1 MATQV
6 TQPEVTAAVPLR
18 QRQYEE
24 ATPPPQRFAT
34 GRLISLDAFRGFI
47 MLLLVSE
54 GFGFAALKGHPG
66 WAWLAA
72 QADHA
77 AWEGCTFW
85 DLIQPAFTFMVG
97 AALPFALARRQAQG
111 ASTYDLF

>member
-1 MATQV
+1 M
-6 TQPEVTAAVPLR
+6 AAVAQPASAVSDAV
-18 QRQYEE
+18 QRG
-24 ATPPPQRFAT
+24 PQAAAGARF
-34 GRLISLDAFRGFI
+34 ISLDAYRGFI

-54 GFGFAALKGHPG
+54 GFGLAVLKGYPG
-66 WAWLAA
+66 WTWLAA

-97 AALPFALARRQAQG
+97 MAMPFSLPQKKLRWLMFTEPTVFPFLG
-111 ASTYDLF
+111 P